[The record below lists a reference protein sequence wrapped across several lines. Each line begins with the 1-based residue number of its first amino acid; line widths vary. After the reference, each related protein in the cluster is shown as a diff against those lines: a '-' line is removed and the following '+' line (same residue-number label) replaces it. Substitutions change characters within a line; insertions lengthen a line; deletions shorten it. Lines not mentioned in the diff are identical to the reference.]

1 MCDNHYAHAHLAA
14 RKISLAIEGLN
25 ASIQEAKRLGVQMTL
40 FAGDDPAI
48 AVPRII
54 ADIAV
59 LQAEGQAVV
68 DRLEVVLNADPD
80 ADPEKEEETCQKQS
94 K

>member
-1 MCDNHYAHAHLAA
+1 MCDNHYAHAHLEA

-25 ASIQEAKRLGVQMTL
+25 ASIREAKRLGVQVTL
-40 FAGDDPAI
+40 FAGDDPVLAL
-48 AVPRII
+48 PRIV
-54 ADIAV
+54 ADIAI
-59 LQAEGQAVV
+59 LNAEGRCVV
-68 DRLEVVLNADPD
+68 DRLEVVVDVDPY